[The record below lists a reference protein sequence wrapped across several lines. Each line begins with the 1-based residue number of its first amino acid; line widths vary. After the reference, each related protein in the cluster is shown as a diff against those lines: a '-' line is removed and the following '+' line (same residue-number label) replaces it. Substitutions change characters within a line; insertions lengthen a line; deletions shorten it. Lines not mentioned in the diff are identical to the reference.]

1 MAQAVFLTAHME
13 DIYDVRDLLFSYTE
27 TGAGLTIEK
36 SDLLLT
42 MIVIASTHGALT
54 ICQTLS
60 KQVHRHYLIQ
70 SHKNPVRQVLS
81 FTPFHRQ
88 GSQGSERLR
97 DLPKA
102 TQLITV
108 NLGSD
113 QVCVYAFNLPLPPPS
128 HLA

>member
-27 TGAGLTIEK
+27 TGAGPTMEK

-70 SHKNPVRQVLS
+70 C
-81 FTPFHRQ
+81 
-88 GSQGSERLR
+88 SQEPSETGFIIYSISQTRKPRLR
-97 DLPKA
+97 EVKR
-102 TQLITV
+102 
-108 NLGSD
+108 
-113 QVCVYAFNLPLPPPS
+113 
-128 HLA
+128 LA